1 MKNLK
6 IDAFRNPVSNLPD
19 RPMMSASELKKHFDS
34 NSEELREALNGLIDL
49 LVSNGGAADLMT
61 AAGISVEKAL
71 ENRVEWKNAGIRYV
85 RLNSDMVIETSADGK
100 TWQATG
106 SSGHLILDKN
116 GNVLPQRSRM
126 KFDQCEVTD
135 DGTQTIVH
143 GVKGDT
149 GPKGDTGATGP
160 MGPQGL
166 KGDRGQVFVP
176 SVDNEGFI
184 HWSLQEPTSSIPAS
198 RSIRGPQGIQGIQGV
213 AGPQGET
220 GSMGPQGVQGIQGA
234 QGLPGKD
241 GVDGKS
247 FVIKGMYATLA
258 ELMAAHPAAEVGEAY
273 AVGTAESNVVY
284 NWNDDK
290 KIWEN
295 LGPLRGPVGPQG
307 EQGVA
312 GPQGEQGVAGPAGP
326 QGIAGPQGEQGIQGP
341 EGPEGPRGYPA
352 KVNGKTPDKNG
363 DISLTAADVGAVSP
377 ADLAAHETDKENP
390 HGVTLA
396 QIGAASNPNLL
407 DNWYFG
413 NPVNQRGQTEYADAG
428 YTVDRWYIGPNGK
441 LMLLPNEGV
450 CAQNVKSTEGMH
462 WIREGIDKKML
473 ERLQGCKVT
482 LSALCRRTMSA
493 VAYLAL
499 YSGDS
504 SITHAIIPQ
513 SEQYELISTT
523 VRIPQLQSERAS
535 VSFVTHSGLANSAE
549 AIYIKAVKLELG
561 EQQTLAHQDAN
572 GNWVLNEIPDF
583 GEQLRRCQRYF
594 QRFRTE
600 SERKTYCEDF
610 RPAMR
615 MTSSGEAAKATITEN
630 GVTYYTASADL

>member
-61 AAGISVEKAL
+61 AAGISVEQAL
-71 ENRVEWKNAGIRYV
+71 ENRVEWKNAGIRFV
-85 RLNSDMVIETSADGK
+85 RLNSDMVIETSADGN

-220 GSMGPQGVQGIQGA
+220 GSTGPQGVQGIQGA

-258 ELMAAHPAAEVGEAY
+258 ELMAAHPTAEVGDAY

-290 KIWEN
+290 NIWEN
-295 LGPLRGPVGPQG
+295 LGPLRGPIGPQG

-312 GPQGEQGVAGPAGP
+312 GPQGEQGVAGPTGP

-352 KVNGKTPDKNG
+352 KVNGKTPDENG
-363 DISLTAADVGAVSP
+363 DISLTAADVGARADDWMPTAADVGALSEEGGTIHGTNLFFGDGHGSVGAISGFTVLGHYAEKYSEGADTAYISVSS
-377 ADLAAHETDKENP
+377 AAPSAYPVMFNEVRDGETISCAIYGEHNKPSGSYTGNGSATERTIAVGGIGTKLTLYSMDDDSLLTVGASGA
-390 HGVTLA
+390 HGRVGNTLVNFGFSTIHYYSG
-396 QIGAASNPNLL
+396 QLVIASNVAGL
-407 DNWYFG
+407 
-413 NPVNQRGQTEYADAG
+413 NQS
-428 YTVDRWYIGPNGK
+428 GK
-441 LMLLPNEGV
+441 
-450 CAQNVKSTEGMH
+450 T
-462 WIREGIDKKML
+462 
-473 ERLQGCKVT
+473 
-482 LSALCRRTMSA
+482 
-493 VAYLAL
+493 Y
-499 YSGDS
+499 
-504 SITHAIIPQ
+504 
-513 SEQYELISTT
+513 QYE
-523 VRIPQLQSERAS
+523 V
-535 VSFVTHSGLANSAE
+535 
-549 AIYIKAVKLELG
+549 Y
-561 EQQTLAHQDAN
+561 
-572 GNWVLNEIPDF
+572 
-583 GEQLRRCQRYF
+583 
-594 QRFRTE
+594 
-600 SERKTYCEDF
+600 
-610 RPAMR
+610 
-615 MTSSGEAAKATITEN
+615 
-630 GVTYYTASADL
+630 